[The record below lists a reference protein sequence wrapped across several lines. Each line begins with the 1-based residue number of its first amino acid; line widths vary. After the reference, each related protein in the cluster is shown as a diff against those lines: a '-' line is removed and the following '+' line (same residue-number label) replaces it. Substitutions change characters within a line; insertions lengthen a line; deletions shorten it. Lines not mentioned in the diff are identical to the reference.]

1 MKKVQKCK
9 KKKLSIY
16 PFIYSFIKLKSYF
29 KNHKSYEK
37 YKKYK
42 NTKK

>member
-1 MKKVQKCK
+1 MQKTNY
-9 KKKLSIY
+9 LSIY
-16 PFIYSFIKLKSYF
+16 PFIYSFIKLISYF